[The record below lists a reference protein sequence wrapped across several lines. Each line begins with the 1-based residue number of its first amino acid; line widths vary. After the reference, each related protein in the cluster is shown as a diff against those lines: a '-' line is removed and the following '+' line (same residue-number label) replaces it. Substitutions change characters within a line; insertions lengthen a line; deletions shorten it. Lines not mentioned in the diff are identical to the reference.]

1 MTDSRW
7 QRGTYGGAGWQ
18 GRAQTHSDDLTEG
31 NVWGRCGARSEVAA
45 LRRVLLFEPPLSLA
59 QIEDPDAYLMLDRV
73 DLDQIRTQTD
83 AIEAFYAVQGAEVIR
98 FRAPDEAPPNLIF
111 ARDLFFMTPEG
122 AVLARPA
129 AAQRAGEARFAAQAL
144 SEAGVPILRS
154 VVGAATFEGADALW
168 LDPDTVLVGVGRR
181 TNWEGYRTLREVL
194 VRQGVEAIAVDV
206 PRGSQHL
213 LGVVNFIDEDL
224 AAVWSERLPRVVRG
238 FLAGR
243 GVSLIECA
251 TDDEFLVGRGM
262 NFVTVGPRALVMPAG
277 CPGMQ
282 ARFEAAGVTVH
293 TLDISE
299 YLKAAGGLGC
309 LTGIVHR

>member
-7 QRGTYGGAGWQ
+7 QRGTYGGEGWQ
-18 GRAQTHSDDLTEG
+18 RRALPHSDDLAEG
-31 NVWGRCGARSEVAA
+31 RVWGRCGARSEVTR
-45 LRRVLLFEPPLSLA
+45 LRRLLLFEPPLSLS
-59 QIEDPDAYLMLDRV
+59 QIEDPDAYLMLDTV
-73 DLDQIRTQTD
+73 DLDRIRAQTD
-83 AIEAFYAVQGAEVIR
+83 AIEAFYAAHGAEVLR
-98 FRAPDEAPPNLIF
+98 FRAPDAAPPNLIF

-129 AAQRAGEARFAAQAL
+129 AAQRAGESRFAAQAL
-144 SEAGVPILRS
+144 AEAGVPILRS
-154 VVGAATFEGADALW
+154 VVGRATFEGADALW
-168 LDPDTVLVGVGRR
+168 LDPDTVLIGVGRR

-206 PRGSQHL
+206 PLGSQHL
-213 LGVVNFIDEDL
+213 LGVVNFIDVDL

-262 NFVTVGPRALVMPAG
+262 NFVTIGPRVLVMPAG

-282 ARFEAAGVTVH
+282 ATFEASGVTVH
-293 TLDISE
+293 TLDMSE

-309 LTGIVHR
+309 LTGIVQR